1 MILKLL
7 DVVLLPQQV
16 AVIHC
21 PGRQKTDNPTALGN
35 KKATA
40 AAKEAAQRPYI
51 QHPLL

>member
-21 PGRQKTDNPTALGN
+21 PGHQKTNDAIALGN
-35 KKATA
+35 KKADAVT
-40 AAKEAAQRPYI
+40 KEAAQ
-51 QHPLL
+51 